1 VLFKFDCHIIFGRI
15 PMDNYS
21 YKAGQSEPRCR
32 SYYAETIRNETSYQP
47 LSEDI
52 QVDVVIVGGG
62 FTGVASAIELS
73 ERGYKVAI
81 LEANKIGWG
90 ATGRNGGQITGSL
103 SGDQAM
109 IRQLK
114 RKIGT
119 EAEDFVWGL
128 RWRGH
133 DIIKKRVEKYGIQC
147 DLKFGHLHAAYK
159 LGHMKELQASYD
171 EAVARGMG
179 DEVRLMSASE
189 IPDILETDIY
199 HGGLL
204 NQRNMHVHSLNLCI
218 GEARAAESLG
228 AQIYEHSEVL
238 DIIDGAQTK
247 VVTKH
252 GSVIANTVLLAGNA
266 YHRLG
271 GKPLKGMLFPASLG
285 NLVTVP
291 LGDEIANKINPRDI
305 AVYDCR
311 FVLDYYRLTAD
322 KRLMFGGGTNYSGRD
337 SKRVAEEL
345 RPAIEK
351 TFPRLKGV
359 DIEFEWTGK
368 AGIVINRIP
377 QLGKLSQNV
386 YYAQGYSGHGIA
398 TTHFVGEI
406 MANAID
412 GNVES
417 FNIFSDFK
425 QIRIPANDWAVQQM
439 LALGMWYYKML
450 EKIG

>member
-1 VLFKFDCHIIFGRI
+1 MKNHSNI
-15 PMDNYS
+15 
-21 YKAGQSEPRCR
+21 KGQSEPRCR
-32 SYYAETIRNETSYQP
+32 SYYAETIHNETNYQP
-47 LSEDI
+47 LDGDI

-62 FTGVASAIELS
+62 FTGVASAVELS

-81 LEANKIGWG
+81 LESNKIGWG

-119 EAEDFVWGL
+119 QAEDFVWGL

-159 LGHMKELQASYD
+159 PGHMKELQASYD

-238 DIIDGAQTK
+238 DIIDGPQTK
-247 VVTKH
+247 VVTKQ

-271 GKPLKGMLFPASLG
+271 GKRLKGMLFPASLG

-291 LGDEIANKINPRDI
+291 LGDEVASKINPRDL

-377 QLGKLSQNV
+377 QLGKLSRNV

-412 GNVES
+412 GATDS
-417 FNIFSDFK
+417 FDIFSDFK

-450 EKIG
+450 ERVG

>member
-1 VLFKFDCHIIFGRI
+1 
-15 PMDNYS
+15 MNNYS
-21 YKAGQSEPRCR
+21 SEPRSS
-32 SYYAETIRNETSYQP
+32 SYYTATINNETDYP
-47 LSEDI
+47 RLEEEL

-62 FTGVASAIELS
+62 FTGVASALELA
-73 ERGYKVAI
+73 EKGYKVAV
-81 LEANKIGWG
+81 LESNKIGWG

-103 SGDQAM
+103 SGDKAM
-109 IRQLK
+109 TRQLQ

-119 EAEDFVWGL
+119 EAEDFVWDL

-133 DIIKKRVEKYGIQC
+133 EIIKKRVEKYGIDC

-159 LGHMKELQASYD
+159 PGHMKELHASYD
-171 EAVARGMG
+171 EAVSRGMG
-179 DEVRLMSASE
+179 DEVRLLTKNE
-189 IPDILETDIY
+189 IPEVLETDIY

-218 GEARAAESLG
+218 GEVRAAESLG
-228 AQIYEHSEVL
+228 AQIYEHTEVL
-238 DIIDGAQTK
+238 DIIDGVQTK
-247 VVTKH
+247 VITEH

-271 GKPLKGMLFPASLG
+271 GKKLKGMIFPASLG
-285 NLVTVP
+285 NIVTAP
-291 LGDEIANKINPRDI
+291 LGDEVAAKINPLDVG
-305 AVYDCR
+305 VYDCR

-337 SKRVAEEL
+337 SQRVGEEL
-345 RPAIEK
+345 RPAIER
-351 TFPRLKGV
+351 TFPRLKDV

-368 AGIVINRIP
+368 AAIVINRIP
-377 QLGKLSQNV
+377 QLGKVSPNV

-412 GNVES
+412 NSTES
-417 FNIFSDFK
+417 FDIFAGFK

-450 EKIG
+450 ERIG

>member
-1 VLFKFDCHIIFGRI
+1 MNK
-15 PMDNYS
+15 Y
-21 YKAGQSEPRCR
+21 QSEPRCR
-32 SYYAETIRNETSYQP
+32 SYYSATINNETSYQA
-47 LSEDI
+47 LEEDI
-52 QVDVVIVGGG
+52 QADVVIVGGG
-62 FTGVASAIELS
+62 FTGVASAVELS
-73 ERGYKVAI
+73 ERGYKVVL

-119 EAEDFVWGL
+119 QAEEFVWGL

-147 DLKFGHLHAAYK
+147 DLKYGHLHAAYK
-159 LGHMKELQASYD
+159 PSHMKELQASYD

-179 DEVRLMSASE
+179 DEVRLMLANE
-189 IPDILETDIY
+189 IPDVLETDIY

-204 NQRNMHVHSLNLCI
+204 NQKNMHVHSLNLCI

-228 AQIYEHSEVL
+228 AEIYEHSKVL
-238 DIIDGAQTK
+238 DIIDGAKVNGGGTK
-247 VVTKH
+247 VVTTN
-252 GSVIANTVLLAGNA
+252 GCVTANTVLLAGNA

-271 GKPLKGMLFPASLG
+271 GKSLKGMLFPASLG
-285 NLVTVP
+285 NLVTAP
-291 LGDEIANKINPRDI
+291 LGDDVANKINPNDL

-337 SKRVAEEL
+337 SKRVGDEL

-359 DIEFEWTGK
+359 DIEYEWTGQ

-412 GNVES
+412 GQMDS

-450 EKIG
+450 ERIG